1 MTNPLFVADLPTLK
15 SLLRMTE
22 VPSDSTDALAILDE
36 GILQARLQFYRRLG
50 TTRVGQLLAITY
62 DANPTT
68 EDEVLRALA
77 NTVEVKLVLCHL
89 LRRLPNTWMDAS
101 GDIHK
106 RWNEEAPVR
115 ELSPTQI
122 LDRLAACQNEIEE
135 DMQILA
141 GEEQVGDEEL
151 IQTFDGTPDCPTP
164 RVGRTLLGGSRR
176 VTEDPNN

>member
-36 GILQARLQFYRRLG
+36 GILRARLQFYRRLG
-50 TTRVGQLLAITY
+50 TTRVGQLLAITFEE
-62 DANPTT
+62 NPTT

-89 LRRLPNTWMDAS
+89 LERLPNTWMDAS

-115 ELSPTQI
+115 ERSPAEIIDQLSSCRDQ
-122 LDRLAACQNEIEE
+122 IEE

-151 IQTFDGTPDCPTP
+151 IQTFDGTPDCPAP
-164 RVGRTLLGGSRR
+164 RVGRSLLGSTDRR
-176 VTEDPNN
+176 IIEDPS